1 MPRIAVVIPSYNHAA
16 YIGEAMRSVW
26 GQTLQDLHLVV
37 VDDGSRDGSR
47 AVIEAHA
54 DPRLS
59 TCFQANAGAHAA
71 INRGIELAH
80 PGAAYISILNS
91 DDVFAPQWLERA
103 VAALEADP
111 GVGFVAS
118 RLGFLGDEDGDKRG
132 WYEPALQFYR
142 ECDDVERAL
151 LHRNF
156 IMTTSN
162 VVLRRELLARTGM
175 LRPLRYVHDLDLF
188 LRLTAIS
195 RFQLVEG
202 ENVLYR
208 AHGSNTIHQG
218 EQSARIVYEFAW
230 VLVDR
235 LWRDYALEQ
244 PPEALFRRLTELVRV
259 LDIPDV
265 ASAALALFPL
275 RATLDRRRA
284 SDAEIEAFWLSLLA
298 EDHPILEWIKHS
310 PRDLFSP
317 RVQAMKMLIGK
328 LEYDLTVIDQKHAED
343 TADLHARIDQL
354 QNSGR
359 YRLGTAFDEA
369 RDLRGFVELPGKVLR
384 AVRGRG
390 NAKSVEPERAPEPGT

>member
-1 MPRIAVVIPSYNHAA
+1 MPRVAVVIPSYNHAE
-16 YIGEAMRSVW
+16 YIGEAMASVW
-26 GQTLQDLHLVV
+26 GQTLLDLQLVV
-37 VDDGSRDGSR
+37 VDDGSADDSR
-47 AVIEAHA
+47 GVIEAHA
-54 DPRLS
+54 DPRLV
-59 TCFQANAGAHAA
+59 TCFQDNAGAHAA

-80 PGAAYISILNS
+80 PGARYISILNS
-91 DDVFAPQWLERA
+91 DDIFAPQWLERA

-118 RLGFLGDEDGDKRG
+118 RLGFLGDKDGDKRR
-132 WYEPALQFYR
+132 WYEPALDYYL

-162 VVLRRELLARTGM
+162 VVVRRELLERTGM

-195 RFQLVEG
+195 RFQLIDG
-202 ENVLYR
+202 KNVLYR

-235 LWRDYALEQ
+235 LWRDYTLEQ
-244 PPEALFRRLTELVRV
+244 SPEALFRRMTELVRV

-265 ASAALALFPL
+265 ASAALALFSL

-298 EDHPILEWIKHS
+298 EDHPILDWIKRS
-310 PRDLFSP
+310 PRDFFSP
-317 RVQAMKMLIGK
+317 RVQSMKMRIGK
-328 LEYDLTVIDQKHAED
+328 LEYDLSVIDAKHAED
-343 TADLHARIDQL
+343 TADLHAHIARL

-359 YRLGTAFDEA
+359 YKLGTAIDEA
-369 RDLRGFVELPGKVLR
+369 RDLRGIVQLPVKVLR
-384 AVRGRG
+384 AVRGGG
-390 NAKSVEPERAPEPGT
+390 NAKTAQPESSS